1 MKRVIIQV
9 EHLKIQLTAS
19 NEQEVKRLLFDLC
32 EPDEVLTVIYGKDKE
47 EIKLNDFFNENN

>member
-32 EPDEVLTVIYGKDKE
+32 EPDEVLTVICGRDIEKIMLKDIFCE
-47 EIKLNDFFNENN
+47 Y